1 MSSTPRSPSPD
12 RQVKDLS
19 GAKPPRPNNG
29 WTREQ
34 EELMAG
40 WSDIASCYR
49 WMHDRCEKIMAKN
62 NMMITV
68 PVIILSTLTG
78 SANFI
83 MGSLLEGDPQGQK
96 YAQIGIGGVSIFTG
110 ILTTLGNFFRYAQS
124 SEAHRVASIAWGKF
138 QRQLAVELALH
149 PRERIDCMD
158 FLKIC
163 RAELDRMIEQ
173 SPPIPDKVIHQF
185 EREFKDFKDLKRPD
199 IAHGMDHTKVFID
212 KDSRLKQIAADAAI
226 MIKQKRK
233 VWHTAMMPDVEAHV
247 SKHIRDL
254 SGNHLAKIQ
263 EKIAQL
269 EAAVEAQAARGK
281 TPPRHGG
288 DAPTSFRSFLRDSG
302 PIPPPSVKPERRASI
317 IRQAPPSPPFSAASL
332 REVHIDSTIP
342 SSPLGKAELLDILQQ
357 PRTLLGRAKEEEKK

>member
-1 MSSTPRSPSPD
+1 
-12 RQVKDLS
+12 
-19 GAKPPRPNNG
+19 
-29 WTREQ
+29 
-34 EELMAG
+34 
-40 WSDIASCYR
+40 
-49 WMHDRCEKIMAKN
+49 MAKN

-96 YAQIGIGGVSIFTG
+96 LAQIGIGGVSIFTG

-149 PRERIDCMD
+149 PKERIDCMD

-173 SPPIPDKVIHQF
+173 SPPIPDKVIEQF

-199 IAHGMDHTKVFID
+199 IAHGMDHTKVFVDRDTRIS
-212 KDSRLKQIAADAAI
+212 KLAADAAV
-226 MIKQKRK
+226 MLKQKRK
-233 VWHTAMMPDVEAHV
+233 VWHQAMMPDVEAHV
-247 SKHIRDL
+247 NRRLVDL

-269 EAAVEAQAARGK
+269 EKAVEEQNAAKR
-281 TPPRHGG
+281 PPSTGG
-288 DAPTSFRSFLRDSG
+288 TNFRSFLRDAA
-302 PIPPPSVKPERRASI
+302 PLPPPAARPERRMSI
-317 IRQAPPSPPFSAASL
+317 IRQSPPSPPLTSL
-332 REVHIDSTIP
+332 REVNVDTTIPDSTL
-342 SSPLGKAELLDILQQ
+342 SKKDLLEALQQ
-357 PRTLLGRAKEEEKK
+357 PRSLSPPSSAGTKK

>member
-1 MSSTPRSPSPD
+1 MSRTPSPE
-12 RQVKDLS
+12 RPVKDLS
-19 GAKPPRPNNG
+19 GAKPHKFNNG
-29 WTREQ
+29 WTKEQ

-173 SPPIPDKVIHQF
+173 SPPIPDRVIHQF
-185 EREFKDFKDLKRPD
+185 EGEFKDFKELKRPD
-199 IAHGMDHTKVFID
+199 IAHGMDHTKVFVDRDTRIS
-212 KDSRLKQIAADAAI
+212 KLAADAAV
-226 MIKQKRK
+226 MLKQKRK
-233 VWHTAMMPDVEAHV
+233 VWHQAMMPDVEAHV
-247 SKHIRDL
+247 SKQLDATLRDL
-254 SGNHLAKIQ
+254 SGNHLARIQ

-269 EAAVEAQAARGK
+269 EKQVEDQARTK
-281 TPPRHGG
+281 PSKGG
-288 DAPTSFRSFLRDSG
+288 ADVGSNFRSFLRESG
-302 PIPPPSVKPERRASI
+302 PIPTPVIKPDRRAST
-317 IRQAPPSPPFSAASL
+317 IRVAPPSPPLSSL
-332 REVHIDSTIP
+332 REVHLESTIP
-342 SSPLGKAELLDILQQ
+342 SSPGGKADLLEALKQ
-357 PRTLLGRAKEEEKK
+357 PRSFSPEKK

>member
-1 MSSTPRSPSPD
+1 MSRTPSPE
-12 RQVKDLS
+12 RHVKDLS

-29 WTREQ
+29 WTKEQ

-40 WSDIASCYR
+40 WSDIAACYR

-83 MGSLLEGDPQGQK
+83 MGSLLDGDPQGQK

-173 SPPIPDKVIHQF
+173 SPPIPDKVIDQF
-185 EREFKDFKDLKRPD
+185 EKEFKDFKELKRPD
-199 IAHGMDHTKVFID
+199 IAHGMDHTKVFVD
-212 KDSRLKQIAADAAI
+212 KDTRLKQIAADAAI

-247 SKHIRDL
+247 SKKIDSTLRDL
-254 SGNHLAKIQ
+254 SGTHLAKIQ

-269 EAAVEAQAARGK
+269 EAAVEAQATRGK
-281 TPPRHGG
+281 SPPKYGP
-288 DAPTSFRSFLRDSG
+288 DAPTSFRSFLRDSA
-302 PIPPPSVKPERRASI
+302 PLPAPSVKPDRRASM
-317 IRQAPPSPPFSAASL
+317 IRIAPPSPPFSASAL
-332 REVHIDSTIP
+332 REVQVDSTIP
-342 SSPLGKAELLDILQQ
+342 SSPLGKTELLDILQQ
-357 PRTLLGRAKEEEKK
+357 PRSLRQEQEKK

>member
-1 MSSTPRSPSPD
+1 MSRTPSPD
-12 RQVKDLS
+12 RTHTTKDLS

-29 WTREQ
+29 WTKEQ

-83 MGSLLEGDPQGQK
+83 MGSLLDGDPSGQK

-185 EREFKDFKDLKRPD
+185 EREFKDFKELKRPD
-199 IAHGMDHTKVFID
+199 IAHGMDHTKVFVD
-212 KDSRLKQIAADAAI
+212 KDNRLKQIAADAAI

-233 VWHTAMMPDVEAHV
+233 VWHQAMMPDVEAHV
-247 SKHIRDL
+247 SKKLDATLRDL
-254 SGNHLAKIQ
+254 SGTHLARIQ

-269 EAAVEAQAARGK
+269 EATMEERSK
-281 TPPRHGG
+281 SPPKPGA
-288 DAPTSFRSFLRDSG
+288 DSNTNFRSFLRESG
-302 PIPPPSVKPERRASI
+302 PIPPPQVRPGRRMSVIP
-317 IRQAPPSPPFSAASL
+317 QAPPSPPLTSL
-332 REVHIDSTIP
+332 REVHLHSTIP
-342 SSPLGKAELLDILQQ
+342 EDSLGRIELLEVLQQ
-357 PRTLLGRAKEEEKK
+357 PRQVEKK